1 MVKRLIKIIGG
12 GALCLLVT
20 ALPAEA
26 GVVGKMAAVFSG
38 DVIALIVSAVAALLA
53 GVFGIMFV
61 RVARTFREAGEFLTT
76 LGCALEDRR
85 ISREELAAIIR
96 EGRDIFVVWK

>member
-1 MVKRLIKIIGG
+1 
-12 GALCLLVT
+12 
-20 ALPAEA
+20 
-26 GVVGKMAAVFSG
+26 
-38 DVIALIVSAVAALLA
+38 
-53 GVFGIMFV
+53 MFV